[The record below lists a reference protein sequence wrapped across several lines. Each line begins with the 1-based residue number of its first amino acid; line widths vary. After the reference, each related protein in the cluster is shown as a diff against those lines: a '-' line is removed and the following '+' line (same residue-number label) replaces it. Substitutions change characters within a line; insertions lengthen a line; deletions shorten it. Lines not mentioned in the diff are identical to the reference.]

1 MSASSDTPPDLQGV
15 GFILRRPRDGDVD
28 ARLRL
33 GRHPEIYVMFGAS
46 RSLPSPFG
54 PQEAAA
60 WIARIAGHPA
70 AWIIDQDGLVGEV
83 RLDNLNR
90 IDRRASFAIGILDPE
105 HLGKGLGTAVTKRV
119 LAYAFGELALHRV
132 SLRVLA
138 FNERAIA
145 AYLKSGFS
153 IEGRER
159 ESALIDGEW
168 HDDIM
173 MGILAA
179 EFNARPDAPGNE

>member
-1 MSASSDTPPDLQGV
+1 MNASSNTPADLQGD
-15 GFILRRPRDGDVD
+15 GFVLRRPRDGDAL

-33 GRHPEIYVMFGAS
+33 GRDAEISRMFGAG
-46 RSLPSPFG
+46 RLSLNLFSLK
-54 PQEAAA
+54 EAEA
-60 WIARIAGHPA
+60 WVARISAHA
-70 AWIIDQDGLVGEV
+70 TAWIIDQNALVGEV
-83 RLDNLNR
+83 RLDNVNHA
-90 IDRRASFAIGILDPE
+90 DRRASLAIGIYDPGR
-105 HLGKGLGTAVTKRV
+105 LGKGLGTAVMKRV
-119 LAYAFGELALHRV
+119 LAYAFDELALHRI
-132 SLRVLA
+132 SLRVLS

-173 MGILAA
+173 MGVLAA
-179 EFNARPDAPGNE
+179 DFAAKCDNPKNE

>member
-1 MSASSDTPPDLQGV
+1 MNASSDTPPDLHGV
-15 GFILRRPRDGDVD
+15 DLILRRPRKGDAD
-28 ARLRL
+28 ARMRL
-33 GRHPEIYVMFGAS
+33 GRHPDIYRMFGAD
-46 RSLPSPFG
+46 RSFPCLFG
-54 PQEAAA
+54 HGEAAA
-60 WIARIAGHPA
+60 WVARAAEHPA

-83 RLDNLNR
+83 RLDNINSA
-90 IDRRASFAIGILDPE
+90 DRRASFAIGIFDPDR
-105 HLGKGLGTAVTKRV
+105 LGKGLGTAVIKRV
-119 LAYAFGELALHRV
+119 LAYAFDELALHRV

-168 HDDIM
+168 HDDII

-179 EFNARPDAPGNE
+179 ELDARRDAPGNE

>member
-1 MSASSDTPPDLQGV
+1 MTASSDTPPDLQGV
-15 GFILRRPRDGDVD
+15 GFVLRRPRDGDVD

-33 GRHPEIYVMFGAS
+33 GRHPEIYRMFGAG
-46 RSLPSPFG
+46 RSFPGLFSYG
-54 PQEAAA
+54 EAAA
-60 WIARIAGHPA
+60 WVARIAGHPA
-70 AWIIDQDGLVGEV
+70 AWIIDQDGLTGEV
-83 RLDNLNR
+83 RLDNLNHV
-90 IDRRASFAIGILDPE
+90 DRRASFAIGIFDPE
-105 HLGKGLGTAVTKRV
+105 RLGKGLGTAVTKRV
-119 LAYAFGELALHRV
+119 LAYAFDELALHRV

-145 AYLKSGFS
+145 AYRKSGFS

-179 EFNARPDAPGNE
+179 EFDARRDAPGNE

>member
-1 MSASSDTPPDLQGV
+1 MNASSDTPPDLHGV
-15 GFILRRPRDGDVD
+15 GLILRRPRKGDAD
-28 ARLRL
+28 ARMRL
-33 GRHPEIYVMFGAS
+33 GRHPDIYRMFGAD
-46 RSLPSPFG
+46 RSFPGLFG
-54 PQEAAA
+54 HGEAAA
-60 WIARIAGHPA
+60 WVARAAEHPA

-83 RLDNLNR
+83 RLDNINR
-90 IDRRASFAIGILDPE
+90 ADRRASFAIGIFDPDR
-105 HLGKGLGTAVTKRV
+105 LGKGLGTAVIKRV
-119 LAYAFGELALHRV
+119 LAYAFDELALHRV

-168 HDDIM
+168 HDDII

-179 EFNARPDAPGNE
+179 EFDARRDAPGNE

>member
-1 MSASSDTPPDLQGV
+1 M
-15 GFILRRPRDGDVD
+15 
-28 ARLRL
+28 
-33 GRHPEIYVMFGAS
+33 
-46 RSLPSPFG
+46 
-54 PQEAAA
+54 
-60 WIARIAGHPA
+60 
-70 AWIIDQDGLVGEV
+70 
-83 RLDNLNR
+83 RLDNINR
-90 IDRRASFAIGILDPE
+90 ADRRANFAIGIFDPCR
-105 HLGKGLGTAVTKRV
+105 LGKGLGTAVIKRV
-119 LAYAFGELALHRV
+119 LAYAFDELALHRV

-138 FNERAIA
+138 FNERAIT

-179 EFNARPDAPGNE
+179 DFDTRRNAPGNE

>member
-1 MSASSDTPPDLQGV
+1 MNVSSDTPPDLRGD
-15 GFILRRPRDGDVD
+15 GFVLRRPRDGDAD

-33 GRHPEIYVMFGAS
+33 GRHPQIYRMFGAGLS
-46 RSLPSPFG
+46 SPGLFG
-54 PQEAAA
+54 HGEAAA
-60 WIARIAGHPA
+60 WVARIAGHPA
-70 AWIIDQDGLVGEV
+70 AWIIDQNGLAGEV
-83 RLDNLNR
+83 RLDNINHA
-90 IDRRASFAIGILDPE
+90 DRRASFAIGIFDPRR
-105 HLGKGLGTAVTKRV
+105 LGKGLGTAVTQRV
-119 LAYAFGELALHRV
+119 LAYAFSELALHRV
-132 SLRVLA
+132 SLRVLS

-145 AYLKSGFS
+145 AYRKSGFS

-179 EFNARPDAPGNE
+179 EFDARHAAPRNE

>member
-1 MSASSDTPPDLQGV
+1 MIASSDAPPDLQGV
-15 GFILRRPRDGDVD
+15 GFLLRRPREGDAD

-33 GRHPEIYVMFGAS
+33 GRHPDIYRMFGS
-46 RSLPSPFG
+46 GRSFPGLFG
-54 PQEAAA
+54 HGEA
-60 WIARIAGHPA
+60 A

-83 RLDNLNR
+83 RLDNINR
-90 IDRRASFAIGILDPE
+90 ADRRANFAIGIFDPDR
-105 HLGKGLGTAVTKRV
+105 LGKGLGTAVIKRV
-119 LAYAFGELALHRV
+119 LAYAFDELALHRV

-179 EFNARPDAPGNE
+179 DFDTRRNAPGNE